1 MRRVRN
7 NIDGGD
13 ESIMDTMIG
22 LLTGIFIGTNF
33 GFLVAGL
40 MWGISDDE
48 MLD

>member
-1 MRRVRN
+1 MTD
-7 NIDGGD
+7 IIIAFLFGA
-13 ESIMDTMIG
+13 
-22 LLTGIFIGTNF
+22 FIGTNF

>member
-1 MRRVRN
+1 
-7 NIDGGD
+7 
-13 ESIMDTMIG
+13 MDTLIG
-22 LLTGIFIGTNF
+22 LFIGIFIGTNF

>member
-1 MRRVRN
+1 MGS
-7 NIDGGD
+7 GGN
-13 ESIMDTMIG
+13 TMTDIIIAFLFG
-22 LLTGIFIGTNF
+22 AFIGTNF

>member
-1 MRRVRN
+1 
-7 NIDGGD
+7 
-13 ESIMDTMIG
+13 MDTLIG
-22 LLTGIFIGTNF
+22 LFIGAFIGTNF